1 MSVGMDKNK
10 VSEIISQH
18 GLHEGDTGSP
28 EVQIALLTERVNH
41 LTEHMK
47 KHQKD
52 FHTRHGLLKL
62 VGQRR
67 RLLDYLK
74 DRDIESYR
82 DVVKQLGL
90 RR

>member
-1 MSVGMDKNK
+1 MPLTKEQKDDVMSK
-10 VSEIISQH
+10 H
-18 GLHEGDTGSP
+18 RLHDTDTGSP
-28 EVQIALLTERVNH
+28 EVQIALLSERIEY

-47 KHQKD
+47 QHKKD

-67 RLLDYLK
+67 RMLDYLK

-82 DVVKQLGL
+82 DVINRLGL

>member
-1 MSVGMDKNK
+1 MSVDKARK
-10 VSEIISQH
+10 AEIVETH
-18 GLHEGDTGSP
+18 RLHESDTGSP
-28 EVQIALLTERVNH
+28 EVQVALLTERINH
-41 LTEHMK
+41 LTGHMK
-47 KHQKD
+47 EHKKD

-67 RLLDYLK
+67 RMLDYLK

-82 DVVKQLGL
+82 DVIKQLGI

>member
-1 MSVGMDKNK
+1 MAVTKEQKAST
-10 VSEIISQH
+10 IAAH
-18 GLHEGDTGSP
+18 RLHDRDTGSP
-28 EVQIALLTERVNH
+28 EVQIALLSERIDAI
-41 LTEHMK
+41 TEHLK
-47 KHQKD
+47 THKKD

-74 DRDIESYR
+74 DRDIASYR
-82 DVVKQLGL
+82 EVINTLGL

>member
-1 MSVGMDKNK
+1 MSVTRDQKAA
-10 VSEIISQH
+10 IILSRR
-18 GLHEGDTGSP
+18 LHDSDTGSP
-28 EVQIALLTERVNH
+28 EVQIGLLTERINH

-47 KHQKD
+47 SHPKD
-52 FHTRHGLLKL
+52 FHSRHGLLKM

-74 DRDIESYR
+74 DRDIEGYR
-82 DVVKQLGL
+82 DIVGQLGL

>member
-1 MSVGMDKNK
+1 MPVDKARK
-10 VSEIISQH
+10 AEIVAQH
-18 GLHEGDTGSP
+18 SLHEGDTGSP
-28 EVQIALLTERVNH
+28 EVQIALLTERITH
-41 LTEHMK
+41 LTGHLQQHK
-47 KHQKD
+47 KD

-67 RLLDYLK
+67 RMLDYLK

-82 DVVKQLGL
+82 DVIRQLGL

>member
-1 MSVGMDKNK
+1 MPLSKEHK
-10 VSEIISQH
+10 AEIISKHQM
-18 GLHEGDTGSP
+18 HETDTGTP
-28 EVQIALLTERVNH
+28 EVQIALLSERIAH

-47 KHQKD
+47 QHTKD

-67 RLLDYLK
+67 RMLDYLK

-82 DVVKQLGL
+82 DVIARLGL

>member
-1 MSVGMDKNK
+1 MPLTKEQKQAVMAN
-10 VSEIISQH
+10 H
-18 GLHEGDTGSP
+18 RMHESDTGSP
-28 EVQIALLTERVNH
+28 EVQIALLSERINY
-41 LTEHMK
+41 LTDHMK
-47 KHQKD
+47 SHKKD

-67 RLLDYLK
+67 RMLDYLK

-82 DVVKQLGL
+82 DIVNRLGL